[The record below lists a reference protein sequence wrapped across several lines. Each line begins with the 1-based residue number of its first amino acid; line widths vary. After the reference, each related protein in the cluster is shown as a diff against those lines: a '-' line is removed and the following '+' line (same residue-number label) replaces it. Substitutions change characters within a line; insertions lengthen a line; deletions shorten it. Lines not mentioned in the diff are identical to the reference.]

1 MVFERQAE
9 AGNLSSIT
17 LFNAKSE
24 AASPISPST
33 ARNSLDKAPHASA
46 LTLTNPGGDE
56 DVELAAKN
64 TSGKTS
70 TEPPYHIFSHRQ
82 KWQLV
87 LLVSIAGAF
96 SPLSSNIYF
105 PAIDTISSQLHVS
118 ASLVALT
125 ITVYLI
131 VQGISPSIWGPM
143 SDTSGRR
150 ITFVI
155 TLTIY
160 AAANLALA
168 FTANFPM
175 LVVLRGVQALGSA
188 ATISISVGVIGDMA
202 CPEERGG
209 FVGTNAGIRMIGQ
222 AVGPV
227 IGGLLNSK
235 WGFRSIFW
243 LLFVQSIIVLV
254 LLLVFLP
261 ETQRQLA
268 GNGSIPLRGFHKPWL
283 YYLRPPK
290 SWATTKSSEPPAS
303 KIPRISLKS
312 TLVPLTYVF
321 QKDIFVLLAWGSLI
335 YTLWSMVT
343 SSTTTVLLH
352 SFPSLTQWQIG
363 LCFLPNGAGCVLGSL
378 FTGRLLDRTFKRI
391 QSEYKIKHGLPDSV
405 NIKNI
410 PDFPIE
416 RTRLQF
422 MPYFSLSFI
431 ICVALYGPSFELND
445 LRRYFAANLVASLGL
460 QFMIA
465 FTSTAIFNINSTM
478 LVDCF
483 PNGSASATATNN
495 LVRCLVGAAGVSVIQ
510 PLIAAVRVRNA
521 FLILTG
527 VVVLFLPLVWVQW
540 QYCGKWRQ
548 ERVRRESEKSRTV
561 EK

>member
-1 MVFERQAE
+1 MIFERQAM
-9 AGNLSSIT
+9 AGNLSSTT
-17 LFNAKSE
+17 LTRANDDFT
-24 AASPISPST
+24 SPPPT
-33 ARNSLDKAPHASA
+33 ARDSLGKEPHVSSLA
-46 LTLTNPGGDE
+46 LTRRNSDE
-56 DVELAAKN
+56 DIELAAMGTPDKP
-64 TSGKTS
+64 S

-87 LLVSIAGAF
+87 YIVSIAGAF

-105 PAIDTISSQLHVS
+105 PAIDTISSELRVS

-150 ITFVI
+150 ITFLI

-168 FTANFPM
+168 FTVDFPM
-175 LVVLRGVQALGSA
+175 LLVLRGVQALGSA

-209 FVGTNAGIRMIGQ
+209 FVGANAGIRMIGQ

-243 LLFVQSIIVLV
+243 LLFVQSVIV
-254 LLLVFLP
+254 LLLLLVLLP

-268 GNGSIPLRGFHKPWL
+268 GNGSIPLSGLHKPLL
-283 YYLRPPK
+283 YYLRPPP
-290 SWATTKSSEPPAS
+290 SWASARTERTPVS
-303 KIPRISLKS
+303 KTPRMSLKS
-312 TLVPLTYVF
+312 MLVPLTYVF
-321 QKDIFVLLAWGSLI
+321 QKDIFVLLAWGSLV
-335 YTLWSMVT
+335 YTIWSMAT

-363 LCFLPNGAGCVLGSL
+363 LCFLPNGAGCVLGSI
-378 FTGRLLDRTFKRI
+378 FTGWLLDRTFKRA
-391 QSEYKIKHGLPDSV
+391 QSEYKIQHGLPETM

-410 PDFPIE
+410 PEFPIE
-416 RTRLQF
+416 RSRLRY
-422 MPYFSLSFI
+422 MPYFSVSFI

-445 LRRYFAANLVASLGL
+445 LNRYFAANLVASLGL
-460 QFMIA
+460 QLMIA
-465 FTSTAIFNINSTM
+465 FTATAIFNINSTM

-510 PLIAAVRVRNA
+510 PLIDAVRVRNA

-527 VVVLFLPLVWVQW
+527 VVVLFLPLIWVQW
-540 QYCGKWRQ
+540 KYCGKWRL
-548 ERVRRESEKSRTV
+548 ERTLRETEKARAA
-561 EK
+561 KK

>member
-9 AGNLSSIT
+9 DGNLSSIT
-17 LFNAKSE
+17 LSHAKGDTT
-24 AASPISPST
+24 PLPPPT
-33 ARNSLDKAPHASA
+33 ARSSLDNGPHVSSV
-46 LTLTNPGGDE
+46 TLTNLNADE
-56 DVELAAKN
+56 DIELVSRN
-64 TSGKTS
+64 NSNKTLI
-70 TEPPYHIFSHRQ
+70 EPPYHIFSHRQ

-87 LLVSIAGAF
+87 LIVSIAGAF

-105 PAIDTISSQLHVS
+105 PAIDTISSELRVS

-143 SDTSGRR
+143 SDISGRR

-168 FTANFPM
+168 FTVNFPM
-175 LVVLRGVQALGSA
+175 LLVLRGVQALGSA

-209 FVGTNAGIRMIGQ
+209 FVGANAGIRMIGQ
-222 AVGPV
+222 AIGPV
-227 IGGLLNSK
+227 FGGLLNSK

-243 LLFVQSIIVLV
+243 LLFVQSVIVLL

-268 GNGSIPLRGFHKPWL
+268 GNGSIPLHGFHKPWL

-290 SWATTKSSEPPAS
+290 SWATTKSRETPVS
-303 KIPRISLKS
+303 KTSRISLKS

-335 YTLWSMVT
+335 YTVWSMAT

-363 LCFLPNGAGCVLGSL
+363 LCFLPNGAGCVLGSI
-378 FTGRLLDRTFKRI
+378 FTGWLLDRTFKRA
-391 QSEYKIKHGLPDSV
+391 QSEYKMRHGFPETA
-405 NIKNI
+405 NIKNV

-416 RTRLQF
+416 RARLRY
-422 MPYFSLSFI
+422 MPYFSASFI
-431 ICVALYGPSFELND
+431 LCVALYGPSFELND

-465 FTSTAIFNINSTM
+465 FTATAIFNINSTM

-510 PLIAAVRVRNA
+510 PLIAAVRVRNS

-527 VVVLFLPLVWVQW
+527 VVVLFSPLVWVQW

-548 ERVRRESEKSRTV
+548 ERERRESDKSRTV
-561 EK
+561 KK